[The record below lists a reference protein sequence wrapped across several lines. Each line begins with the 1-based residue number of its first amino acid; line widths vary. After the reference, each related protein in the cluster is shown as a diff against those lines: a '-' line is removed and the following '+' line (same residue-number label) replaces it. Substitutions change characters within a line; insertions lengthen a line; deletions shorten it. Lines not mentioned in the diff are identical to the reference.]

1 MDWVF
6 DKFVSWILKNMCSL
20 FEVLSSSMFKFFHMQ
35 RDTFDAFFSFFG
47 SAGNGMD
54 ISLYDCFRYLGYGLC
69 ILIISF
75 RLLANLVSYI
85 SDEFEDPLKIG
96 IRAVLSYFLIMYSGS
111 IVDIEFNFMTKPYN
125 TITSMLTNAKKEA
138 GGDKFSMWTNF
149 STKLKEGYSD
159 IGGGSEVVID
169 LITLGC
175 LCAIFFGFVKLLLEV
190 AERYVVLCVAFYLS
204 PLAFATTSSKA
215 TSRIFHAYLRM
226 ILCQLL
232 LMIFNVVFVDGVII
246 AIYNYATNSGVMTR
260 YNGKEITVPGFV
272 FCILLLAFITV
283 GQKIDNYMR
292 GLGLDAVQTGS
303 IFDEIRGASLNAMAM
318 GRMAGGAIH
327 AAGGVGRFAINAG
340 KTIAGRRATTMTGT
354 GNTAKE
360 GTMAGFAANAG
371 RTIVG
376 SVAKDW
382 SDRGHF
388 GGRKT
393 IRNQIKNGAYNGITG
408 DANKGIIQ
416 AVGAAIGEQTFAK
429 MGIQPG
435 SIVGKNGMINFK
447 TMNGATGTLSFD
459 EKNGNG
465 WKQLK
470 DPASGKDMGVWV
482 NGSSNLG
489 ISDAKVGAHQSLS
502 EAVGTI
508 AANKISTSLGSIGQ
522 GIDASSMEAISLGNG
537 EFSLIG
543 AGEDGMQKNLGRIV
557 SAETAGKIS
566 GATLADNEYGGTAG
580 FIPTADTT
588 AAMDKVDFDCG
599 YIHLG
604 QNANAPADAVTDAL
618 GTTLEA
624 NNIAKGTAM
633 LGFEQDG
640 ANYTATFAD
649 PISGSKEISGSCAD
663 LIGNVNEGDVL
674 SDDNEK
680 VNQVSWMGMSK
691 VFDTNAYSAMTGST
705 PKEIEYDSTKNNWT
719 VTNEDG
725 SQNIIER
732 VADSGSYTRVIEG
745 GEAVEKIPLSVR
757 SARKDSE
764 RRYNDEN
771 DGRKKK
777 SSNSY
782 KGKKK

>member
-6 DKFVSWILKNMCSL
+6 DKFVSWVLQNMCSL

-246 AIYNYATNSGVMTR
+246 AIYNYAANSGVMTR

-303 IFDEIRGASLNAMAM
+303 IFDEIRGASLNAMMM

-327 AAGGVGRFAINAG
+327 AAGGAMKFAANAVGTVMGTRG
-340 KTIAGRRATTMTGT
+340 TSTTGA

-360 GTMAGFAANAG
+360 GTVAGGMANFARNASAPFAKK
-371 RTIVG
+371 VG
-376 SVAKDW
+376 GEMLGASTA
-382 SDRGHF
+382 
-388 GGRKT
+388 
-393 IRNQIKNGAYNGITG
+393 RNQIRKGAFNGMTG
-408 DANKGIIQ
+408 ESSKGIIQ
-416 AVGAAIGEQTFAK
+416 AAKMAIGEQNFAK
-429 MGIQPG
+429 MGILPE
-435 SIVGKNGMINFK
+435 SLVGKNGMINFK
-447 TMNGATGTLSFD
+447 TANGATGTLAFD
-459 EKNGNG
+459 KKNGSE
-465 WKQLK
+465 WKQLMDDQGNRTFMVK
-470 DPASGKDMGVWV
+470 
-482 NGSSNLG
+482 GSSNLG

-649 PISGSKEISGSCAD
+649 PVSGSKEISGSCAD
-663 LIGNVNEGDVL
+663 LIGKVDAGDIL

-680 VNQVSWMGMSK
+680 VGQVSWMGMSK

-745 GEAVEKIPLSVR
+745 GEAVERIPLSVR
-757 SARKDSE
+757 SARKGSE

-777 SSNSY
+777 PSNNS
-782 KGKKK
+782 KEEKK